1 MSKITGSTKPIILI
15 AGPSGTGKSKV
26 ALHLAQKLRCMII
39 NADSMQVY
47 KDLKI
52 ITARPSAN
60 DQKKTPH
67 KLYGFVPASE
77 SYSVGLW
84 LQDVIEAI
92 REAREQSLL
101 PLIVG
106 GTGLYFKALTEGISS
121 VPNTPIDLRNQV
133 EDYYTKVGKE
143 IFYKDLCKKDPFV
156 KEKIKPSDT
165 QRIKRA
171 FEVFLLTGKS
181 IFDWQKNTR
190 PPFDLNLFYN
200 FLLMPERKIIYDNC
214 ELRFDEMIKNGALE
228 EIKRLM
234 SLEIPKTSPLKKALG
249 TQQLVNYLAGK
260 ISLEEASIQ
269 AKKETRHYVKRQI
282 TWFNNQKI
290 SWNIIN
296 EKDLER
302 IYSKIFSK
310 ISINTKSYLTH
321 QN

>member
-1 MSKITGSTKPIILI
+1 MFSELCKVNDHPDNLKDLSNESLKICQAKGVFL
-15 AGPSGTGKSKV
+15 V
-26 ALHLAQKLRCMII
+26 AL
-39 NADSMQVY
+39 
-47 KDLKI
+47 KI
-52 ITARPSAN
+52 LPYYTN
-60 DQKKTPH
+60 D
-67 KLYGFVPASE
+67 
-77 SYSVGLW
+77 
-84 LQDVIEAI
+84 
-92 REAREQSLL
+92 
-101 PLIVG
+101 G
-106 GTGLYFKALTEGISS
+106 GK
-121 VPNTPIDLRNQV
+121 IDLRN
-133 EDYYTKVGKE
+133 
-143 IFYKDLCKKDPFV
+143 V
-156 KEKIKPSDT
+156 KSSDA
-165 QRIKRA
+165 K
-171 FEVFLLTGKS
+171 L